1 MLHCSLPWKQCV
13 PGTSF
18 STLGWRALESN
29 GRRTTPALWKSLC
42 TTIAGGVRSS
52 VLQQWLEGPA
62 GWPGTS
68 FCCMNRKAWDQPL
81 PNGKSSIKE
90 SGTTKERKKEKKKLS
105 LAFRFARH
113 TCRTATGN
121 ARGNLRVMQG
131 QEMRRG
137 RDTWKKATRQ
147 FFWGQQM
154 DWDFISISG
163 FKPPQ
168 FERMMALGH
177 ICMWSASYTTQG
189 AQMPWGWELSKYLI
203 GKISSM
209 YIRQRKLL
217 WNKYF
222 PQSVKTRASEDLN
235 SSIGTDGLT
244 NTFSLSL
251 KPQRLSLFED

>member
-1 MLHCSLPWKQCV
+1 MKTVCVRNQLLNSGMKSSGEQWQAHNPCFVKKPLYDNCRRRAKQRAATV
-13 PGTSF
+13 AGGTSRLTWHLF
-18 STLGWRALESN
+18 LLHEQES
-29 GRRTTPALWKSLC
+29 R
-42 TTIAGGVRSS
+42 
-52 VLQQWLEGPA
+52 
-62 GWPGTS
+62 
-68 FCCMNRKAWDQPL
+68 DQPL

-90 SGTTKERKKEKKKLS
+90 SGTTKERKKRKKLS

-168 FERMMALGH
+168 FERMMASGH

-235 SSIGTDGLT
+235 SSIGSDGLT
-244 NTFSLSL
+244 NTFSLP
-251 KPQRLSLFED
+251 PQPHRLSLFED

>member
-1 MLHCSLPWKQCV
+1 MAGAQPLLCEKAFVRQLLAACEAV
-13 PGTSF
+13 RCNG
-18 STLGWRALESN
+18 GWRDQQVDLAPLFAAWTGKHEINLRLMEKAAL
-29 GRRTTPALWKSLC
+29 RKVA
-42 TTIAGGVRSS
+42 
-52 VLQQWLEGPA
+52 QQ
-62 GWPGTS
+62 
-68 FCCMNRKAWDQPL
+68 K
-81 PNGKSSIKE
+81 
-90 SGTTKERKKEKKKLS
+90 KERKKKKKLS

-113 TCRTATGN
+113 TCRTATGD

-189 AQMPWGWELSKYLI
+189 AWMPWGWELSKYLI

-222 PQSVKTRASEDLN
+222 PQSVKTRASEDFN

-244 NTFSLSL
+244 NTFSLPPQTTHTFSFWRLIQKCDACLVILLSHSPHSSL
-251 KPQRLSLFED
+251 

>member
-1 MLHCSLPWKQCV
+1 MLHRSLPWKQCV
-13 PGTSF
+13 SGTSF

-52 VLQQWLEGPA
+52 VLQRWLEGPA

-68 FCCMNRKAWDQPL
+68 FCCMNRKAEINLCLMEKAALRKVAQQ
-81 PNGKSSIKE
+81 
-90 SGTTKERKKEKKKLS
+90 KKEKKGKKLS

-235 SSIGTDGLT
+235 SSIGSDGLT
-244 NTFSLSL
+244 NTFSLP
-251 KPQRLSLFED
+251 PQPHRLSLFED